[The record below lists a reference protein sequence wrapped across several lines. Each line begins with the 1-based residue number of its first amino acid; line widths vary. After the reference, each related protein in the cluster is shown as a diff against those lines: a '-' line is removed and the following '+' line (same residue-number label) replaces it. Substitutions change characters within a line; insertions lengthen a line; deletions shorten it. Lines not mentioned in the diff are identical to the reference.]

1 MNPMSRRKLRLG
13 TRGSALALWQANWTR
28 VELEKR
34 WPDLRVE
41 LVPIKTTGDKILDVP
56 LAKIGGK
63 ALFTKEIDE
72 ALLDGRIDLAV
83 HSLKDVPFELPAG
96 IVIGAVPERE
106 DPRDA
111 FLSNGPKLSELAP
124 TAAIGTS
131 SLRRQVQL
139 RHHFPSLNIVTL
151 RGNVDTRLRKL
162 AAGEFDGIILAV
174 AGLKRLGHEGRIT
187 QILDDDVMV
196 SAVGQ
201 GALGI
206 VCRVSDDS
214 TRELL
219 KPLEHGSTRTAV
231 VAERGLL
238 RALGGSCQVPV
249 AGRAKLADNRLTIK
263 GLIAS
268 LDGVRVIKDELTGP
282 PERAEEL
289 GIELGQRMLSSG
301 AGEILT
307 EIVKYGADR

>member
-1 MNPMSRRKLRLG
+1 MTGRKLRLG
-13 TRGSALALWQANWTR
+13 TRGSALAIWQANWTKA
-28 VELEKR
+28 ELEKR
-34 WPDLRVE
+34 WPDVQVE

-63 ALFTKEIDE
+63 GLFTKEIDE
-72 ALLDGRIDLAV
+72 ALLDSRIDLAV

-96 IVIGAVPERE
+96 IAIGAVPERE

-111 FLSNGPKLSELAP
+111 FLSKGAKLSELRGGA
-124 TAAIGTS
+124 TIGTG

-139 RHHFPSLNIVTL
+139 RHRFPSLNILTL

-174 AGLKRLGHEGRIT
+174 AGLKRLGHESRIT

-206 VCRVSDDS
+206 VCRAADDS
-214 TRELL
+214 IRQLL
-219 KPLEHGSTRTAV
+219 QPLNDSPTRTAV
-231 VAERGLL
+231 TAERGLL

-249 AGRAKLADNRLTIK
+249 AGRAQLAGNTLTIK

-268 LDGVRVIKDELTGP
+268 LDGVRVITDELTGS
-282 PERAEEL
+282 PEQAEQL
-289 GIELGQRMLSSG
+289 GIELGQRMLSKG
-301 AGEILT
+301 AGEILA
-307 EIVKYGADR
+307 EIVQP